1 MKRKALTILA
11 CAIGTVAATG
21 WNTPAALADRGRIGT
36 LAGKVDVEEPAQRAI
51 IAHDGLSKEIL
62 ILQTDLKADRKTKIV
77 EFMPLPAKPEV
88 SLAPEDCFKAL
99 QAIAEKHGLKY
110 YARHRARRGN
120 GPSEENGE
128 GVKVVVSE
136 QLGPHGITV
145 VQVAD
150 VDKFIE
156 WVREF
161 FRKNDLGKPAVEEG
175 LRQIVADYLKRDFK
189 FFVFDIV
196 EVSPGTKTV
205 RPVVYRFRSPR
216 LYYPMKVTNL
226 YGGLGTVELLTI
238 LPAWIDVRFEAIVR
252 KPAERASGSPQ
263 SPKPKFLSSNAVR
276 LDRKEMASL
285 HPAIPNLFGRA
296 QGTLRAFKYEGPLQF
311 DGDVWVRPNIGWTPR
326 VQAFLQAVGTSDKQT
341 LEYLVDV
348 PFYFNGQTV
357 LKDKEK
363 LIARLCLLD
372 RRTKARYAKYA
383 KIQVPAGSGNALAVR
398 ELSEYDRRFV
408 EGEKRLRK
416 RFVSATRFRDGF
428 NEMLFFL
435 ARRDD
440 SRSKSC
446 IVGFRDVNR
455 FKVLNPGYRD
465 RGGKSYEKQ
474 HLPMAVGQLAKAVEL
489 TDKQAATA
497 KKILR
502 TVIYDYLDSYV
513 EGRGKIAREDWARHI
528 KAMDER
534 FKGQLSPA
542 QYKLYLKWRKDT
554 RGSDNALR
562 FLMIWR
568 PPAKAF

>member
-1 MKRKALTILA
+1 MKRKALTVLA
-11 CAIGTVAATG
+11 CAIGTVATTG

-77 EFMPLPAKPEV
+77 EFMPLPGKPEV
-88 SLAPEDCFKAL
+88 SLAPKDCFKAL

-110 YARHRARRGN
+110 YARWARRGD

-161 FRKNDLGKPAVEEG
+161 FRKNALGKPAVEEG

-189 FFVFDIV
+189 FFVFDVV

-238 LPAWIDVRFEAIVR
+238 LPAWTDVRFEAIVR

-263 SPKPKFLSSNAVR
+263 SPKPKFLSSNTVR

-311 DGDVWVRPNIGWTPR
+311 DGDVWVWPNIGWNPR

-341 LEYLVDV
+341 LEYMVAV

-363 LIARLCLLD
+363 LIARLGLLD
-372 RRTKARYAKYA
+372 RRTKARYAK
-383 KIQVPAGSGNALAVR
+383 IQVPAGSAGTALTVR
-398 ELSEYDRRFV
+398 ELSEHDRRFV

-416 RFVSATRFRDGF
+416 RFVSAVRLRDGF
-428 NEMLFFL
+428 NEMLFFF
-435 ARRDD
+435 AYCDD
-440 SRSKSC
+440 SMRKSW
-446 IVGFRDVNR
+446 IVGFRDVNS
-455 FKVLNPGYRD
+455 FKAPNPGYRD
-465 RGGKSYEKQ
+465 WAGKFCEKQ
-474 HLPMAVGQLAKAVEL
+474 YLPLAVRQLAKAVEL

-497 KKILR
+497 RKILR
-502 TVIYDYLDSYV
+502 TFIYDYLDSYIQ
-513 EGRGKIAREDWARHI
+513 GRGKIAREDWARHI

-534 FKGQLSPA
+534 FRAQLSTA

-554 RGSDNALR
+554 PGSGNAMCH
-562 FLMIWR
+562 LMIWR

>member
-1 MKRKALTILA
+1 MKSKALTVLA
-11 CAIGTVAATG
+11 CAIGTVAAIG

-36 LAGKVDVEEPAQRAI
+36 LAGKVNVEEPAQRAI

-77 EFMPLPAKPEV
+77 EFIPLPAKPEV

-110 YARHRARRGN
+110 YARLARRRN

-145 VQVAD
+145 VQVAN

-226 YGGLGTVELLTI
+226 YGGVGTVELLTI
-238 LPAWIDVRFEAIVR
+238 LPAWTDVRFEAIVR

-311 DGDVWVRPNIGWTPR
+311 DGDVWVRPNIGWTAR
-326 VQAFLQAVGTSDKQT
+326 VRAFLQAVGTHDKQT

-363 LIARLCLLD
+363 LIARLGLLD
-372 RRTKARYAKYA
+372 RGTKARYA
-383 KIQVPAGSGNALAVR
+383 KIQVPAGSCKVLAVR
-398 ELSEYDRRFV
+398 ELSEHDRRFV

-416 RFVSATRFRDGF
+416 RYVSAMRFRDGF

-435 ARRDD
+435 ADHRD
-440 SRSKSC
+440 SSTGKSW
-446 IVGFRDVNR
+446 IVGFRDVNS
-455 FKVLNPGYRD
+455 FKAPNPGYRD
-465 RGGKSYEKQ
+465 WAGKFCEKQ
-474 HLPMAVGQLAKAVEL
+474 YLPMAVRQLAKAVEL

-497 KKILR
+497 RKILR
-502 TVIYDYLDSYV
+502 TFIYDYLDSYV
-513 EGRGKIAREDWARHI
+513 EGGNKIAREDWARHI

-534 FKGQLSPA
+534 FKGQLGPA

-554 RGSDNALR
+554 RGADNALC

-568 PPAKAF
+568 PPAKPI